1 MAHQVTVVYYTSNRE
16 DPDFEKEIMGRLLM
30 TIGDLPLISVSQK
43 PIDFGENFC
52 VGDVGLSD
60 QNVHRQLQLGAKA
73 AKTPFVISAESDCIY
88 PKEYFQFIPPEVN
101 KAYRL
106 DNVFI
111 LDREGGFR
119 RKAYSECGQIA
130 GRDYLIKSID
140 TFYDGMGQWSTK
152 KERGHRLRYLFGS
165 YRALK
170 DAPWSFFHTKVPI
183 VNVKTGNGLHVVTRV
198 NYLEESVMELPHWGS
213 ADKMRRELGL

>member
-16 DPDFEKEIMGRLLM
+16 DPVFEQKIRDHLLE
-30 TIGDLPLISVSQK
+30 TIGDIPLISVSQK
-43 PIDFGENFC
+43 PIEFGYNLC

-73 AKTPFVISAESDCIY
+73 AETPFVISAESDCLY

-101 KAYRL
+101 HSYRL

-111 LDREGGFR
+111 LSSTGGFR

-130 GRDYLIKSID
+130 GRDYLIRSID
-140 TFYDGMGQWSTK
+140 KFYDGYGQWTTK

-170 DAPWSFFHTKVPI
+170 DAPWSFFHTETPI
-183 VNVKTGNGLHVVTRV
+183 VNIKTGKGLHQVTRV
-198 NYLEESVMELPHWGS
+198 NYLEESVDELPYWGS
-213 ADKMRRELGL
+213 ADHLRGEMGL